1 MDQKFLENNKVL
13 VINQLS
19 ARLPFGVMVAVHYEG
34 VDTLD
39 DFIPS
44 DFTGRLVGIE
54 YPTIIKDIKI
64 YVRLSN
70 DSWRGMY
77 VEPPNTVRPYLRS
90 LSKMTAAEEEEYD
103 RLFPYNAVLN
113 PMQIGK
119 VVEWFYKH
127 HFDFTGLIDM
137 GLAIEAPEGM
147 YIKLK
152 NEKKTE
158 KTPVRQPDE
167 IFPAGTR
174 VMKKSGKKFLSKST
188 VNTVKGVVAHPY
200 KKDPETGVG
209 VPAYTF
215 VEDGSVVECATCVKS
230 EV

>member
-1 MDQKFLENNKVL
+1 MDQEFLENNKVL

-19 ARLPFGVMVAVHYEG
+19 ARVPFGVMVAVHYEG
-34 VDTLD
+34 LDRID
-39 DFIPS
+39 DFTPS

-54 YPTIIKDIKI
+54 FSL
-64 YVRLSN
+64 VRIWVRFSN
-70 DSWRGMY
+70 GAWRGVY
-77 VEPPNTVRPYLRS
+77 VELPNTVRPYLRS
-90 LSKMTAAEEEEYD
+90 LSKMTATEEEEYD
-103 RLFPYNAVLN
+103 RLFPYGAVLS
-113 PMQIGK
+113 PVQIGK

-147 YIKLK
+147 YIKPK
-152 NEKKTE
+152 KEKKTE

-167 IFPAGTR
+167 IFPIGTR

-230 EV
+230 EA

>member
-1 MDQKFLENNKVL
+1 MDQEFLENNKVL

-19 ARLPFGVMVAVHYEG
+19 ARVPFGVMVAVHYEG
-34 VDTLD
+34 LDRID
-39 DFIPS
+39 DFTPS

-54 YPTIIKDIKI
+54 FSTL
-64 YVRLSN
+64 VRIWVRFSN
-70 DSWRGMY
+70 GAWRGVY
-77 VEPPNTVRPYLRS
+77 VELPNTVRPYLRS
-90 LSKMTAAEEEEYD
+90 LSKMTATEEEEYD
-103 RLFPYNAVLN
+103 RLFPYGAVLS
-113 PMQIGK
+113 PVQIGK

-137 GLAIEAPEGM
+137 GLAIEAPEEM
-147 YIKLK
+147 YIKPK
-152 NEKKTE
+152 KEKKTE

-167 IFPAGTR
+167 IFPIGTR

-230 EV
+230 EA

>member
-1 MDQKFLENNKVL
+1 MDQEFLENNKVL

-19 ARLPFGVMVAVHYEG
+19 ARVPFGVMVAVHYEG
-34 VDTLD
+34 FDRID
-39 DFIPS
+39 DFTPS

-54 YPTIIKDIKI
+54 FSNLVKI
-64 YVRLSN
+64 WVRFSN
-70 DSWRGMY
+70 GAWRGVF
-77 VEPPNTVRPYLRS
+77 VELPNTVRPYLRS

-103 RLFPYNAVLN
+103 RLFPYNAVLS
-113 PMQIGK
+113 PVQIGK
-119 VVEWFYKH
+119 VVEWLYKH

-147 YIKLK
+147 YVKPNK
-152 NEKKTE
+152 KKKTE

-167 IFPAGTR
+167 ILPAGTR

-188 VNTVKGVVAHPY
+188 VNTVKGVVEHPY
-200 KKDPETGVG
+200 KKDPVTGVG

-215 VEDGSVVECATCVKS
+215 VEDESVVECATCIRW
-230 EV
+230 EE